1 MGAPV
6 GAPRA
11 HRRVN
16 LTRLVAVD
24 PGRDSASASAIAR
37 SVTLELSRTS
47 QFERSFAPA
56 LDVVGE
62 LLVPLA
68 GGG

>member
-1 MGAPV
+1 
-6 GAPRA
+6 
-11 HRRVN
+11 
-16 LTRLVAVD
+16 LVAVD